1 MRKLMLAILMA
12 AAAETA
18 ALACTCIPIP
28 TDAAQRQSIA
38 SDVAA
43 GALALVEVE
52 LVAPYDPASGR
63 GERLRVVQTVAG
75 SAPTLFEAERA
86 RAPSSASCDVEF
98 RSGERVMVLLYPP
111 YVAGTGAEPRLRLAD
126 NCLTH
131 LLADQ
136 PFREALIAAMAR
148 GERG

>member
-1 MRKLMLAILMA
+1 MRKLMLAILLA
-12 AAAETA
+12 AAAETV

-28 TDAAQRQSIA
+28 TDAAERQSIA
-38 SDVAA
+38 SDVAT

-52 LVAPYDPASGR
+52 LVRAYDQVSGR
-63 GERLRVVQTVAG
+63 GEGLRVVQTIAG
-75 SAPTLFEAERA
+75 TAPTTFEAERA

-111 YVAGTGAEPRLRLAD
+111 YVAGTGAEPRFRLAD
-126 NCLTH
+126 SCLSP
-131 LLADQ
+131 LLSDQ
-136 PFREALIAAMAR
+136 AFREALIAAMAR